1 MANRKVENWLS
12 KFYKSPIIYRSKD
25 HNKRV
30 KVDGRYVT
38 PKPYFVL
45 FKNGDI
51 IEVTPKTAYKIAIK
65 DKKTGKTH
73 TVERYFG
80 GTSVPTHKVSFL
92 SSGKRHFLAKE
103 KRVREFLKEAQ
114 LYFNRKVDNANKK

>member
-12 KFYKSPIIYRSKD
+12 KLFKSPIIYRSKD

-51 IEVTPKTAYKIAIK
+51 VEVTPKTSYKFLFIF
-65 DKKTGKTH
+65 
-73 TVERYFG
+73 YM
-80 GTSVPTHKVSFL
+80 SVKNM
-92 SSGKRHFLAKE
+92 
-103 KRVREFLKEAQ
+103 
-114 LYFNRKVDNANKK
+114 LYNVYIGR